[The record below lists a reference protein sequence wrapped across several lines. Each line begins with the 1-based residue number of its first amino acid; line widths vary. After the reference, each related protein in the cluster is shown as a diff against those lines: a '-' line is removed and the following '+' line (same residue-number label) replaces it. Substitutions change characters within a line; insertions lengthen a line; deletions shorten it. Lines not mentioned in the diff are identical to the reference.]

1 MSHRLASA
9 ALLALSLGTLAV
21 PARAQDG
28 TVTVM
33 GLTFRQASDARDGVA
48 APVASRTYDTLTTGS
63 VSAPVR
69 AESRPEASQ
78 NYYQSLRTGTVR
90 GPNR

>member
-1 MSHRLASA
+1 MSHRFATA

-21 PARAQDG
+21 PARAEDG

-33 GLTFRQASDARDGVA
+33 GLTFQQAPDARDGVA
-48 APVASRTYDTLTTGS
+48 APVAPRTYDTLTTGS

-69 AESRPEASQ
+69 AEGRPEASE
-78 NYYQSLRTGTVR
+78 NYYQSLRTGTAR
-90 GPNR
+90 GLNR